1 MVIQILVE
9 DSLKEAYEQPGGKQA
24 VEGAVL
30 RTLFQ
35 LRDALQGRLSCQP
48 YSRGFIGTTAEQK

>member
-9 DSLKEAYEQPGGKQA
+9 DSMAEIYEQPGVKQQ

-30 RTLFQ
+30 RTLFSA
-35 LRDALQGRLSCQP
+35 RDAYHERLSRTQP
-48 YSRGFIGTTAEQK
+48 RGNYIGITKT